1 MPEKPPKLT
10 GGIPAGPVP
19 VLLPL
24 QLTLDR
30 TGFHL
35 HWVMSRLAK
44 SSDQLIHT
52 LQYVVGKLRP
62 EKARDLPKVASGISS
77 RTST

>member
-1 MPEKPPKLT
+1 M
-10 GGIPAGPVP
+10 
-19 VLLPL
+19 
-24 QLTLDR
+24 
-30 TGFHL
+30 